1 MPTELLP
8 DDRALRYARRER
20 ALAAMADADLD
31 VLVLGRPANVRY
43 VAGAQLLWNA
53 GPRGFSPS
61 CVLVRDSGEV
71 HLLSTWDEGVPE
83 EITHDHLYGLT
94 WDPMNLVATLQGI
107 AAAAAPRRVGTDA
120 QSPLFAKL
128 LPVAFPDA
136 EIVDGEAALR
146 GARRVKTAEEIAAI
160 RHAIGITETAL
171 AAALAEL
178 RPGITE
184 RQLTGVFMD
193 AMASQG
199 VTTPASQD
207 VARITSRARDDRDE
221 QVRAGDLVAFDA
233 GVVAGGY
240 TGEVGRTWVA
250 GTRGH
255 GAAARDL
262 FDRARALSARL
273 VGACRP
279 GATGDALLTAYADAG
294 EAVPDG
300 PVARG
305 IGLGLDEPLVV
316 RDLPATA
323 AATTL
328 VAGAVL
334 SVTATVSERGVG
346 TVTASE
352 VVLVTDDAPEV
363 LTSSP
368 WWDDP
373 SLPA

>member
-8 DDRALRYARRER
+8 DDRALRYVRRER
-20 ALAAMADADLD
+20 ALAAMADAGLD

-61 CVLVRDSGEV
+61 CVLVRESGDV

-120 QSPLFAKL
+120 LSPLFAKL
-128 LPVAFPDA
+128 LPIAFPDA

-146 GARRVKTAEEIAAI
+146 GARQVKTAEEIAAI
-160 RHAIGITETAL
+160 RHAIDITETAL

-207 VARITSRARDDRDE
+207 VARITSRVRVDRDE
-221 QVRAGDLVAFDA
+221 QVRAGDLVAFDT

-255 GAAARDL
+255 GAAARGL

-273 VGACRP
+273 TDACRP
-279 GATGDALLTAYADAG
+279 GATGDALLAAYVDAG
-294 EAVPDG
+294 EALPDG

-305 IGLGLDEPLVV
+305 VGLGLDEPLVV

-334 SVTATVSERGVG
+334 AVTTTVAEPGIG
-346 TVTASE
+346 TVTATD
-352 VVLVTDDAPEV
+352 VVLVGPDGPEV

-368 WWDDP
+368 RWDD
-373 SLPA
+373 LR